1 MELFGGVIE
10 KLYLSQNQTNITYIY
25 MMNLYCI
32 DRLSFFR
39 VCGSYEQL
47 EYWPNGF
54 DDFFVS

>member
-25 MMNLYCI
+25 MINLYRI
-32 DRLSFFR
+32 DRLGFFR
-39 VCGSYEQL
+39 VCGTYEQL